1 MSEPKVGQ
9 PFGRYTIEAILGR
22 GGMGV
27 VYRATDSR
35 LERVVA
41 LKTLGSERSAD
52 PAFRERFLRES
63 RTLARLKHPHIVP
76 IWEAD
81 EAAGELYIAMQYVE
95 GQELGTLLER
105 AGPLEPARAVEL
117 IAQVADALDAAHAAG
132 LVHRD
137 VKPANILVER
147 GRRGILDHAYLTDF
161 GLTKPVAA
169 LSGLTMA
176 GQFVGTPGY
185 VAPEQIEGKPVDHR
199 ADIYALGCVLY
210 NCLTGTVPFP
220 RDSTIAALWAHL
232 WEPPPRPS
240 EVRSELPAGFDAVV
254 ATALAKTPGE
264 RYQTAGA
271 LASAAR
277 AALASEVA
285 VISDPVL
292 ASPPTSPTPG
302 PTGRSDEGTGGSAT
316 GPTPAG
322 SPPTFV
328 DHVRPP
334 TEPPG
339 PPVPS
344 TPPVSPP
351 ARVSLPWAGRLRRL
365 PGTIAQRP
373 VLFAG
378 GATAFVVGLLVV
390 ALVGGAIRLG
400 PASVPVSSPGAS
412 AGVAGETPGST
423 KATQVILFASDRDG
437 PFDLFAASLDG
448 TDLSKLTDSGRDN
461 IGPAISPDGQRI
473 AFGSYRDGRQGIFVM
488 DVDGGNLIRLAAA
501 ADADDQDPAWS
512 PDSRQIA
519 FSSNRDRVNGS
530 VDLYLINVDGTA
542 LTRLTSTADVD
553 EFQPAWSPDGRKLA
567 FASAGTDGLG
577 DVFVMN
583 ADGTELTKL
592 TSNPENDATP
602 DWSPDGSRFAFWS
615 VREGNEEVFVMDADG
630 RNEVNL
636 TKDPAVDDEP
646 SWAPDGASI
655 LFSSDRAGDPEIYR
669 MNSDGTGL
677 RKLIGI
683 GSASISPKIGLSP
696 ASLGGGMPGSSPSN
710 HFGTAARVVLQ
721 DDFSDPTSGFGRCV
735 APCSPL
741 FYYRDD
747 GTYEISGTAG
757 SNEGARYALSLP
769 IYNWLGDTHLEID
782 VSWPSATQTNWV
794 ALECRNTSTTN
805 SVFYIYG
812 DGRYEFRQFYG
823 TEWTTLSS
831 GQSGVRSGVTS
842 RFGLDCVGGGTTD
855 PMEMSA
861 FVNGNQLD
869 TYVEGVYGYVRAAKA
884 AARGSVAVL
893 AGTTKAGDTYTA
905 VVDNLQLLRLDGP
918 PDQ

>member
-412 AGVAGETPGST
+412 AGVATVAVSIGTTAPIIPSLPANFSATVVNPITVDLRWGASTGSVQGYNLYRDTALIRKVAANVLAFTDPGATPGMRHVYALEAFGVAGNSGRLEDSVLMGPKPPVADARLEGT
-423 KATQVILFASDRDG
+423 FDVILEYVSEGYSNVDVGDKITGVWEMTPACGSGACGLSVDGVNLAGLQASLRLIEGAYEGSVKYGYTSVCAEAERFFTATVNIKVTGASFASDGRYVADTFSG
-437 PFDLFAASLDG
+437 TMNESQSAAAG
-448 TDLSKLTDSGRDN
+448 CTNGGAKLT
-461 IGPAISPDGQRI
+461 
-473 AFGSYRDGRQGIFVM
+473 
-488 DVDGGNLIRLAAA
+488 
-501 ADADDQDPAWS
+501 
-512 PDSRQIA
+512 
-519 FSSNRDRVNGS
+519 
-530 VDLYLINVDGTA
+530 
-542 LTRLTSTADVD
+542 LTGRLT
-553 EFQPAWSPDGRKLA
+553 
-567 FASAGTDGLG
+567 TD
-577 DVFVMN
+577 
-583 ADGTELTKL
+583 
-592 TSNPENDATP
+592 
-602 DWSPDGSRFAFWS
+602 
-615 VREGNEEVFVMDADG
+615 
-630 RNEVNL
+630 
-636 TKDPAVDDEP
+636 
-646 SWAPDGASI
+646 
-655 LFSSDRAGDPEIYR
+655 
-669 MNSDGTGL
+669 
-677 RKLIGI
+677 
-683 GSASISPKIGLSP
+683 
-696 ASLGGGMPGSSPSN
+696 
-710 HFGTAARVVLQ
+710 
-721 DDFSDPTSGFGRCV
+721 
-735 APCSPL
+735 
-741 FYYRDD
+741 
-747 GTYEISGTAG
+747 
-757 SNEGARYALSLP
+757 
-769 IYNWLGDTHLEID
+769 
-782 VSWPSATQTNWV
+782 
-794 ALECRNTSTTN
+794 
-805 SVFYIYG
+805 
-812 DGRYEFRQFYG
+812 
-823 TEWTTLSS
+823 
-831 GQSGVRSGVTS
+831 
-842 RFGLDCVGGGTTD
+842 
-855 PMEMSA
+855 
-861 FVNGNQLD
+861 
-869 TYVEGVYGYVRAAKA
+869 
-884 AARGSVAVL
+884 
-893 AGTTKAGDTYTA
+893 
-905 VVDNLQLLRLDGP
+905 
-918 PDQ
+918 